1 MFLLLFWWLKVLCKQ
16 FETDK
21 PHLSWEEGDVLVPL
35 CYTSHQHMPGNKRA
49 PVPSW
54 REQSQLLLPS
64 HLSLPWTQHLHL
76 LCPSPKQMCNIEGP
90 PQAMFIK
97 HQPNNLKYLSW
108 KLLCELLGMAVLSL
122 AATPDHSGWTEPW
135 EASWGIHEPNTLPI
149 AAQHDSPT
157 PPSCATS
164 KALIPDGTTSL
175 SSNHDKKH

>member
-1 MFLLLFWWLKVLCKQ
+1 MGRGGCSCTSLLHKLPTHARKWEGSCSLM
-16 FETDK
+16 EGAK
-21 PHLSWEEGDVLVPL
+21 PALAAKPPFFALDTTP
-35 CYTSHQHMPGNKRA
+35 P
-49 PVPSW
+49 
-54 REQSQLLLPS
+54 
-64 HLSLPWTQHLHL
+64 HL

-108 KLLCELLGMAVLSL
+108 KLLSELLGMAVLSL
-122 AATPDHSGWTEPW
+122 AAAPDHSWWTEPW
-135 EASWGIHEPNTLPI
+135 EAPWGICEPNTHPT

-164 KALIPDGTTSL
+164 EALIPGGTTSL